1 MLRGRN
7 EDVADVKAALEKSKE
22 ELKDLEIERQSW
34 QREALDLRAEL
45 GIASREREA
54 QGTLKRKEVVSL
66 Y

>member
-45 GIASREREA
+45 GIAS
-54 QGTLKRKEVVSL
+54 
-66 Y
+66 

>member
-1 MLRGRN
+1 M
-7 EDVADVKAALEKSKE
+7 KAALEKSKE

-54 QGTLKRKEVVSL
+54 QGTLKRKEVISL